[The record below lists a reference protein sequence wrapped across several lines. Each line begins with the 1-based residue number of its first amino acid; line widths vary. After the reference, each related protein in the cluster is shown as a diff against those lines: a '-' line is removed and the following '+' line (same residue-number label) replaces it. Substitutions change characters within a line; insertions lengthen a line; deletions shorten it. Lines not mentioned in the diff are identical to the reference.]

1 MKKTLCVI
9 ALIALIAGMPLFSQG
24 QEDAAGPVEPVA
36 SATEAGTPGA
46 PIKLRALIGSW
57 NTMASTVDARKD
69 FYERQ
74 LLAWAERHPDVYVE
88 IEGIPGG
95 TTAQAMTKLITAAL
109 AGNPHDVAN
118 IDSQWVGN
126 FHEAGV
132 LSPIDDYLDEADK
145 SQFFDFT
152 KMVTMRDG
160 KQYGL
165 WAETGL
171 LLYYWNTD
179 VSPERPA
186 TWDDVFA
193 LNDQLKAAGSDQ
205 IPFLTIAK
213 GAAAAFAFLP
223 LYWAQDGVLF
233 DQDDDFRP
241 VFGEGK
247 NREAMIN
254 TLNFY
259 RDLLEAGA
267 MPPEII
273 SYEHNEV
280 AAEGKAGNAV
290 SFIGGSWLLGQLDV
304 EEWGYGSLPMYAEG
318 VASNIYGGWTFGF
331 LARDERRL
339 EESVNFIKEVYTDK
353 DAMAE
358 RLPLHGYIPVR
369 KDVLRSEGFD
379 TPFYNEIFKQ
389 LEVGRARPATSL
401 YPDVEVL
408 VEEAIGKIVA
418 GERDTAKLVDRMFND
433 VLAIYN
439 DR

>member
-1 MKKTLCVI
+1 MKKMLL
-9 ALIALIAGMPLFSQG
+9 LIAMISLIAMSLFSQG
-24 QEDAAGPVEPVA
+24 SEDSAAPAAPVA

-57 NTMASTVDARKD
+57 NTMAATVEDRKD
-69 FYERQ
+69 FYEKQ

-109 AGNPHDVAN
+109 AGNPHDFAN

-132 LSPIDDYLDEADK
+132 LSPIDAYLDDADK
-145 SQFFDFT
+145 TQFFDFT
-152 KMVTMRDG
+152 KMVTMREG
-160 KQYGL
+160 RQYGL

-171 LLYYWNTD
+171 LLYYWNENI
-179 VSPERPA
+179 SPERPA
-186 TWDDVFA
+186 VWEDVFA
-193 LNDQLKAAGSDQ
+193 LNDKLKKSGSDT

-213 GAAAAFAFLP
+213 GASAAFAFLP
-223 LYWAQDGVLF
+223 FYWAQGTILF
-233 DQDDDFRP
+233 DPADNFRP
-241 VFGEGK
+241 VFGEGR
-247 NREAMIN
+247 NREAMIR

-259 RDLLEAGA
+259 RDLLAAGA

-280 AAEGKAGNAV
+280 AAEAKAGNAA
-290 SFIGGSWLLGQLDV
+290 SFIGGSWLLGQLNV
-304 EEWGYGSLPMYAEG
+304 EDWGYGSLPMYKEG
-318 VASNIYGGWTFGF
+318 VESNIYGGWTFGF
-331 LARDERRL
+331 LAKDERKL
-339 EESVNFIKEVYTDK
+339 EASVNFVKEVYTDK
-353 DAMAE
+353 EAMSE

-369 KDVLRSEGFD
+369 KDVLSSEGFN

-408 VEEAIGKIVA
+408 VEVAIGKIVA
-418 GERDTAKLVDRMFND
+418 GETDTAKLVDQMFAD
-433 VLAIYN
+433 VSAAYN

>member
-1 MKKTLCVI
+1 MKKMLF
-9 ALIALIAGMPLFSQG
+9 LIAMISLIAMSLFSQG
-24 QEDAAGPVEPVA
+24 SEDSAVSAAPVA

-57 NTMASTVDARKD
+57 NTMASTVEARKD
-69 FYERQ
+69 FYEKQ

-95 TTAQAMTKLITAAL
+95 TTAQAMTKLITSAL
-109 AGNPHDVAN
+109 AGNPYDFAN

-132 LSPIDDYLDEADK
+132 LSPIDAYLDDADK
-145 SQFFDFT
+145 TQFFDFT
-152 KMVTMRDG
+152 KMVTMREG
-160 KQYGL
+160 RQYGL

-171 LLYYWNTD
+171 LLYYWNENI
-179 VSPERPA
+179 SPERPA
-186 TWDDVFA
+186 TWEDVFA
-193 LNDQLKAAGSDQ
+193 LNDKLKKSGSDM

-213 GAAAAFAFLP
+213 GASAAFALLP
-223 LYWAQDGVLF
+223 FYWAQDAILF
-233 DQDDDFRP
+233 DPADNFRP
-241 VFGEGK
+241 VFGEGR
-247 NREAMIN
+247 NREAMIR

-259 RDLLEAGA
+259 RDLLAAGA

-280 AAEGKAGNAV
+280 AAEAKAGNAA
-290 SFIGGSWLLGQLDV
+290 SFIGGSWLLGQLNV
-304 EEWGYGSLPMYAEG
+304 EDWGYGSLPMYKEG
-318 VASNIYGGWTFGF
+318 VESNIYGGWTFGF
-331 LARDERRL
+331 LAKDERKL
-339 EESVNFIKEVYTDK
+339 EAAVNFVKEVYTDK
-353 DAMAE
+353 EAMSE

-369 KDVLRSEGFD
+369 KDVLSSEGFN

-401 YPDVEVL
+401 YPDIEVL
-408 VEEAIGKIVA
+408 VEVAIGKIVA
-418 GERDTAKLVDRMFND
+418 GETDTAKLVDQMFAD
-433 VLAIYN
+433 VSAVYN